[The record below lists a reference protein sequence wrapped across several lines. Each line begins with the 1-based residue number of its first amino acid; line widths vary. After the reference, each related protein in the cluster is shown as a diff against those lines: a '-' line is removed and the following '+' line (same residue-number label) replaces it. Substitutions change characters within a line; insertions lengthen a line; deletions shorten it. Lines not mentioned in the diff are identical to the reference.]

1 MSPEKKKTLKI
12 LKIRMR
18 KAVYKIR
25 RYLFGLSVM
34 GAVAS
39 SPATLSG
46 QVRAEGNG
54 GGKEKINVA
63 ERRSALAQRKRD
75 VSLLAY
81 NRMIEIDVDG
91 EIAGRAEWF
100 VNEFLEATS
109 KHLKALKK
117 ATQNGQKTK
126 YVKNNFFDIVYPDGR
141 LSGRNNYC
149 ITAINRAL
157 IDANVCGDLN
167 NVLPEYDSEGFNAV
181 ECRRFVSHLK
191 QKGFGDCIRSGSI
204 NVRELEIGDIVMTP
218 RGGGRYHATTY
229 IGNGKVRS
237 FNNDGEWNLQK
248 RTGIVIKTREITEK
262 AIKLEL
268 ERQQLITPEKK
279 RPPDYSPAQSAEDDA
294 DFIQRPRSAQPYG
307 SDAVAKNGRPAAG
320 GHSGRQHRRPP
331 FQRGT
336 GNLKRRQNTARP
348 GRNFRYTKKA
358 PFPTGLFGIYRL
370 PFRKRSWR
378 AG

>member
-268 ERQQLITPEKK
+268 ERQQLITPEKN
-279 RPPDYSPAQSAEDDA
+279 RPPTAGRSISA
-294 DFIQRPRSAQPYG
+294 RRSAT
-307 SDAVAKNGRPAAG
+307 N
-320 GHSGRQHRRPP
+320 
-331 FQRGT
+331 
-336 GNLKRRQNTARP
+336 
-348 GRNFRYTKKA
+348 
-358 PFPTGLFGIYRL
+358 
-370 PFRKRSWR
+370 
-378 AG
+378 

>member
-126 YVKNNFFDIVYPDGR
+126 
-141 LSGRNNYC
+141 
-149 ITAINRAL
+149 
-157 IDANVCGDLN
+157 
-167 NVLPEYDSEGFNAV
+167 
-181 ECRRFVSHLK
+181 
-191 QKGFGDCIRSGSI
+191 
-204 NVRELEIGDIVMTP
+204 
-218 RGGGRYHATTY
+218 
-229 IGNGKVRS
+229 
-237 FNNDGEWNLQK
+237 
-248 RTGIVIKTREITEK
+248 
-262 AIKLEL
+262 
-268 ERQQLITPEKK
+268 
-279 RPPDYSPAQSAEDDA
+279 
-294 DFIQRPRSAQPYG
+294 
-307 SDAVAKNGRPAAG
+307 
-320 GHSGRQHRRPP
+320 
-331 FQRGT
+331 
-336 GNLKRRQNTARP
+336 
-348 GRNFRYTKKA
+348 
-358 PFPTGLFGIYRL
+358 
-370 PFRKRSWR
+370 
-378 AG
+378 

>member
-1 MSPEKKKTLKI
+1 MSSEKKKTVKI

-39 SPATLSG
+39 SPTTLSG

-157 IDANVCGDLN
+157 IDANGCGDLN

-248 RTGIVIKTREITEK
+248 RTGIVIKTKEITEK

-268 ERQQLITPEKK
+268 EKQQLITP
-279 RPPDYSPAQSAEDDA
+279 
-294 DFIQRPRSAQPYG
+294 
-307 SDAVAKNGRPAAG
+307 AKNGRQIIPLPKAQKMMQILYNGRDPRNHTAQMLLQKTDDRLLADIPADNTVV
-320 GHSGRQHRRPP
+320 RR
-331 FQRGT
+331 FNAVRE
-336 GNLKRRQNTARP
+336 
-348 GRNFRYTKKA
+348 
-358 PFPTGLFGIYRL
+358 I
-370 PFRKRSWR
+370 
-378 AG
+378 

>member
-1 MSPEKKKTLKI
+1 
-12 LKIRMR
+12 MR

-149 ITAINRAL
+149 IRHQPRLDRRQRLRRSQQRPARIRQ
-157 IDANVCGDLN
+157 
-167 NVLPEYDSEGFNAV
+167 
-181 ECRRFVSHLK
+181 RRFQRRRMPALRQS
-191 QKGFGDCIRSGSI
+191 S
-204 NVRELEIGDIVMTP
+204 ET
-218 RGGGRYHATTY
+218 
-229 IGNGKVRS
+229 
-237 FNNDGEWNLQK
+237 K
-248 RTGIVIKTREITEK
+248 RLRR
-262 AIKLEL
+262 LYPL
-268 ERQQLITPEKK
+268 
-279 RPPDYSPAQSAEDDA
+279 
-294 DFIQRPRSAQPYG
+294 
-307 SDAVAKNGRPAAG
+307 
-320 GHSGRQHRRPP
+320 RQH
-331 FQRGT
+331 
-336 GNLKRRQNTARP
+336 
-348 GRNFRYTKKA
+348 
-358 PFPTGLFGIYRL
+358 
-370 PFRKRSWR
+370 
-378 AG
+378 